1 MNVGDLV
8 KKQNPWAE
16 WVRYNP
22 WMALR
27 ADDTVG
33 IVIAVHEGEWP
44 KDWDV
49 DDINNRMYV
58 SRRVDVLWPDGV
70 ENSLPEKKLMLLEKK
85 VIKSESLK

>member
-1 MNVGDLV
+1 
-8 KKQNPWAE
+8 
-16 WVRYNP
+16 
-22 WMALR
+22 MALR